1 MTELWKMTE
10 SEVQSD
16 ECETSEMQKKKEK
29 ARKNCTMQTKNC
41 EKHQNCKIR
50 SENWWI

>member
-16 ECETSEMQKKKEK
+16 ECETSEMQKKRKSKKELYD
-29 ARKNCTMQTKNC
+29 AD
-41 EKHQNCKIR
+41 
-50 SENWWI
+50 